1 VKKSLIAAALLAASV
16 SANAHASEMNYTYV
30 QVEYVSLA
38 DAYDINLDGA
48 GVRGSVAL
56 GQEWYLTGD
65 YADTGASEFGLD
77 LDVQTFALGLG
88 YHSAINDQADFI
100 AEVAAL
106 SIEAELLGF
115 SESDQG
121 YRGTAGVRW
130 QMGDNFEATATANY
144 TSYREIGGGFHANL
158 GAHFKINENFGIVA
172 EYQQGEIFEG
182 LGESRYSAGIRASF

>member
-1 VKKSLIAAALLAASV
+1 MKKSLMAAALLAACV
-16 SANAHASEMNYTYV
+16 SAHAHAAELNYTYA

-48 GVRGSVAL
+48 GVRGSVAM
-56 GQEWYLTGD
+56 GQDWYVTGE
-65 YADTGASEFGLD
+65 YANTNASEFGID

-88 YHSAINDQADFI
+88 NHSAINDQADFI
-100 AEVAAL
+100 GELAAL
-106 SIEAELLGF
+106 SIDAEILGF
-115 SESDQG
+115 SDSDQG

-130 QMGDNFEATATANY
+130 QVGENFEATATANY

>member
-1 VKKSLIAAALLAASV
+1 MAAALLAASV
-16 SANAHASEMNYTYV
+16 SAHAHAGEMNYSYV

-48 GVRGSVAL
+48 GVRGSVAM
-56 GQEWYLTGD
+56 GQDWYLTGE
-65 YADTGASEFGLD
+65 YANTNASEFGID

-100 AEVAAL
+100 GELAAL
-106 SIEAELLGF
+106 SIDAEILGF
-115 SESDQG
+115 SEDDQG

-130 QMGDNFEATATANY
+130 QMGENFEATATANY
-144 TSYREIGGGFHANL
+144 TSYREMGGGFHANL
-158 GAHFKINENFGIVA
+158 GAHFRINQNFGIVA

-182 LGESRYSAGIRASF
+182 LGERRYSAGIRASF